1 MVRHAVAGDGV
12 RIAKDLNGK
21 NLKPNKVRLD
31 SMLQQGREV
40 QKNYGAL
47 TKQGRRQ
54 VYSRIGGRWSLGKIC
69 AKWYFDRLKAK
80 PLGCIWS

>member
-1 MVRHAVAGDGV
+1 MAGDGV
-12 RIAKDLNGK
+12 RIAKDLNGE
-21 NLKPNKVRLD
+21 NLKLKKVRFD

-54 VYSRIGGRWSLGKIC
+54 GYSTIGSRWSLGKIC
-69 AKWYFDRLKAK
+69 KVVF
-80 PLGCIWS
+80 